1 MITKRENIKIET
13 DSPEETKLFGESLAK
28 ILIVHDV
35 LSFGGVLGAGKT
47 CLIKGIA
54 SGLGIEDDAV
64 KSPSFTLINEY
75 EGKIPLY
82 HFDLYRMKDST
93 ELHNIGWDD
102 YLMRDGIVAVEWG
115 EKAEDQ
121 MPENRIDIDI
131 EIISETKRKLK
142 IRFNGQSFF
151 NE

>member
-1 MITKRENIKIET
+1 MITKRENINIET
-13 DSPEETKLFGESLAK
+13 NSPDETKSLGKSLAK
-28 ILIVHDV
+28 ILKVNDV
-35 LSFGGVLGAGKT
+35 LSFSGVLGAGKT

-54 SGLGIEDDAV
+54 SGLGIDGNLV

-75 EGKIPLY
+75 VGQIPLY
-82 HFDLYRMKDST
+82 HFDLYRMKDSS

-121 MPENRIDIDI
+121 MPENRIKINI
-131 EIISETKRKLK
+131 EIVSETKRRLQINFK
-142 IRFNGQSFF
+142 NS
-151 NE
+151 N